1 MPKAGPISLLK
12 GIAGV
17 KQHLERSH
25 NDKTHRTTEELV
37 QWCKL
42 RDVSDA
48 EVVELMQSTT
58 KKSQIAKRR
67 STLGVENPLP
77 HLNAYM
83 DSDGTPVPTLDS
95 ILAEIPA
102 SVKVAQDK
110 RREGL
115 VNQRPPLV
123 PTPMTNTHGY
133 TKNPNLATQ
142 ERGTS
147 APELRGYK
155 IGNHVRKASTI
166 VLTKSG
172 KWVELRCYICNGNGF
187 RSTKNLALGVAGFKR
202 HIKRDHDITLSNE
215 DVILGCAVR
224 EVEEAEVMSVED
236 FDEKLNDDDPVEY
249 VAFASEAAGG
259 SSEESTEYLQGASSV
274 WQILP
279 CYIADFV
286 SEKSIWRTS
295 RSWMKPPREPLL
307 KIIILAC
314 LCNWTTPHS

>member
-25 NDKTHRTTEELV
+25 NDKTHRTNEELI

-42 RDVSDA
+42 RDVTDA
-48 EVVELMQSTT
+48 QVHELMQSTT

-67 STLGVENPLP
+67 STLGAFLP
-77 HLNAYM
+77 PSHLNASI
-83 DSDGTPVPTLDS
+83 DSDGAPVPTLNS
-95 ILAEIPA
+95 ILASTPA
-102 SVKVAQDK
+102 SVKLAEDK
-110 RREGL
+110 KRETL
-115 VNQRPPLV
+115 VNQRSPLV

-133 TKNPNLATQ
+133 AKNPNLATH

-224 EVEEAEVMSVED
+224 EVEEAEVMSIED
-236 FDEKLNDDDPVEY
+236 FDEKLNDDDPIEY
-249 VAFASEAAGG
+249 VAFASKAAEG
-259 SSEESTEYLQGASSV
+259 SSEESSEYLQGAS
-274 WQILP
+274 
-279 CYIADFV
+279 
-286 SEKSIWRTS
+286 
-295 RSWMKPPREPLL
+295 
-307 KIIILAC
+307 
-314 LCNWTTPHS
+314 